1 MKVYNVYN
9 KIYGENSYEKDLDNF
24 SKSLEMDGRKTYDM
38 NFAPE
43 MSSPESMSNL
53 DKLTTD

>member
-1 MKVYNVYN
+1 MVK
-9 KIYGENSYEKDLDNF
+9 NSYEKDLDNF
-24 SKSLEMDGRKTYDM
+24 SKSLEMYGRKTYDM